1 MKRQH
6 FQHPFLP
13 YFLVLPQVLI
23 IGIFF
28 VWPAAQA
35 VYQSFVLED
44 AFGLGVQFVWLENYE
59 AIFNDRQYV
68 VSATF
73 TAIFSTLVAFFS
85 MALALFFAVKADAI
99 LRGATTYKILLIW
112 VYAVAPAVAGIV
124 GTFLFTRNLGP
135 LYTLLTATGWDF
147 NPQVNVSDAAFTVIL
162 VSVWKQVSVNFIY
175 FLAGLQSIPNYVR
188 EAALIDCKSS
198 LRRFWTIIFPLL
210 APTGFFVLVINITY
224 AFFDT
229 FGVIDTM
236 TRDSPAGG
244 TNTLVYKVYQ
254 DGFLGLDLGG
264 SSAQS
269 VVLMILVLLLTM
281 IQFRFIERKIH
292 Y

>member
-1 MKRQH
+1 MKRQL
-6 FQHPFLP
+6 FQHPTLP
-13 YFLVLPQVLI
+13 YILVLPQVLI

-44 AFGLGVQFVWLENYE
+44 AFGLGSQFVWFENYE
-59 AIFNDRQYV
+59 SIFSDRQYV
-68 VSATF
+68 VSAIF

-85 MALALFFAVKADAI
+85 MALALLFAVKADAI
-99 LRGATTYKILLIW
+99 IKGANTYKILLIW

-135 LYTLLTATGWDF
+135 LYNLLVASGWDF
-147 NPQVNVSDAAFTVIL
+147 NPQVNVADAAFTVIL

-188 EAALIDCKSS
+188 EAALIDCKSGF
-198 LRRFWTIIFPLL
+198 RRFWTITFPLL

-236 TRDSPAGG
+236 TRGSPAGG

-269 VVLMILVLLLTM
+269 VVLMILVLVLTM